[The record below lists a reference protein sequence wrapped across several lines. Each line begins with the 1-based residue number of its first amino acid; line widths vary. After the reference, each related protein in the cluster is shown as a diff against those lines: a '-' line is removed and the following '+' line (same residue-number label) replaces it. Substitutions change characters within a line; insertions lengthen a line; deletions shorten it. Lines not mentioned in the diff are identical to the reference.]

1 MSFSRT
7 TPGEDSVMLTAVL
20 QSLIPPLHPR
30 RYVGRHRPRLVT
42 SGFSVGADAEVAIT
56 PSPRPSDRETRT
68 AS

>member
-1 MSFSRT
+1 
-7 TPGEDSVMLTAVL
+7 MLTAVL

-56 PSPRPSDRETRT
+56 PSPRPSDRKTRT